1 MLKVFFLIFEP
12 NVAWEKIAQAR
23 RGFFFITVVHLLPLI
38 LAGTALET
46 WGLHRHGK
54 LQHLGMYKTFTNEE
68 IITFESIQF
77 LVFFAMVFTTAL
89 LVYKIGQTFQDRLNF
104 LQAFT
109 TVAYG
114 YSPIFLFHLLDAS
127 AAMPPAVPWLV
138 GIGLVMWI
146 FYQGIPRVMQ
156 PDPTHAFGVY
166 ISAIIVVI
174 LISGLARILTGMYL
188 VGYMDLRHSWLYQKV
203 APFLGH

>member
-1 MLKVFFLIFEP
+1 MIKVFFLIFEP

-23 RGFFFITVVHLLPLI
+23 RGLLFITVVHLLPLI

-46 WGLHRHGK
+46 WGLLRHGK

-77 LVFFAMVFTTAL
+77 VVFFAMVFATAL

-114 YSPIFLFHLLDAS
+114 YSPIFLFHFLDAS

-138 GIGLVMWI
+138 GIGLVTWI

-203 APFLGH
+203 APILGH

>member
-1 MLKVFFLIFEP
+1 MIKVFFLIFEP
-12 NVAWEKIAQAR
+12 NVAWERIARAR
-23 RGFFFITVVHLLPLI
+23 RGFLFITIIHLLPLI
-38 LAGTALET
+38 LAGTAVET
-46 WGLHRHGK
+46 WGLQRSGK
-54 LQHLGMYKTFTNEE
+54 LQHLGMFKRFTPDE
-68 IITFESIQF
+68 IVTFESIQF
-77 LVFFAMVFTTAL
+77 VVFFAMVFATAL
-89 LVYKIGQTFQDRLNF
+89 LVYKIAQTFQDKLNF

-114 YSPIFLFHLLDAS
+114 YSPIFLFHFLDAS
-127 AAMPPAVPWLV
+127 AVMPPAVPWLI
-138 GIGLVMWI
+138 GIALVMWI

-166 ISAIIVVI
+166 ISTIIVVI

-203 APFLGH
+203 QPFLGH